1 MNVCLYRPVRKKKP
15 KPIAFKCIYFVFE
28 GNQVTARTKL
38 NSSLFIKDNCSCPS
52 PSFTMTVQC
61 CLKFRLAHG
70 LVAHWQMSISGNAKL
85 SKKYSK
91 KIVVHPYH
99 VRWFHQD
106 RNFSTRRAFITFI
119 PLIFSC
125 FQCIL
130 PLPALTSDFFHFG
143 EILVQ
148 KNSLVP
154 LFICRFHQACKSTPV
169 VLSGFPFL
177 IIGFWQRGGK
187 RKIFIKHSSPDN
199 EFSSPFECICGMPE
213 WFITADSEV
222 WQWAAEMT
230 DGIFFLISFPWSSSS
245 LGLCTSIN

>member
-1 MNVCLYRPVRKKKP
+1 MILSGQELLNQKS
-15 KPIAFKCIYFVFE
+15 IYTFYAVNLQLFS
-28 GNQVTARTKL
+28 VHFTTA
-38 NSSLFIKDNCSCPS
+38 CSY
-52 PSFTMTVQC
+52 
-61 CLKFRLAHG
+61 K
-70 LVAHWQMSISGNAKL
+70 
-85 SKKYSK
+85 
-91 KIVVHPYH
+91 
-99 VRWFHQD
+99 WF
-106 RNFSTRRAFITFI
+106 
-119 PLIFSC
+119 
-125 FQCIL
+125 
-130 PLPALTSDFFHFG
+130 FFHFG

-169 VLSGFPFL
+169 VLSVFPFL

>member
-1 MNVCLYRPVRKKKP
+1 M
-15 KPIAFKCIYFVFE
+15 
-28 GNQVTARTKL
+28 L
-38 NSSLFIKDNCSCPS
+38 NSAKIFYKNICSPS
-52 PSFTMTVQC
+52 P
-61 CLKFRLAHG
+61 
-70 LVAHWQMSISGNAKL
+70 
-85 SKKYSK
+85 YK
-91 KIVVHPYH
+91 KISEGQELLNQKSVYTFYPLNLLLFSVHFLSVCYYEILFSF
-99 VRWFHQD
+99 WW
-106 RNFSTRRAFITFI
+106 NFSA
-119 PLIFSC
+119 
-125 FQCIL
+125 
-130 PLPALTSDFFHFG
+130 
-143 EILVQ
+143 

-154 LFICRFHQACKSTPV
+154 LFICRFHQACRSTPV
-169 VLSGFPFL
+169 VLSGFPLL